1 MSLTDPMANAL
12 TKIRNAL
19 KAKKETVDI
28 PFSKLTQGVLTL
40 LKEKGYIRNFKLM
53 KDNKQGVLKVY
64 LRYTSTRQ
72 PVISGLKRISK
83 PGLRIYV
90 GRNEIRRVRGGLGLA
105 ILTTSKGIMTDKEA
119 KEAKVGGE
127 LLCYVW

>member
-28 PFSKLTQGVLTL
+28 PFSKLTQGILAL

-53 KDNKQGVLKVY
+53 KDNKQGILKVY
-64 LRYTSTRQ
+64 LRYTPTRQ
-72 PVISGLKRISK
+72 SAISGLKRISR

-90 GRNEIRRVRGGLGLA
+90 GRNEIHRVRGGLGFA
-105 ILTTSKGIMTDKEA
+105 ILTTSRGVMTDKEA
-119 KEAKVGGE
+119 KESKVGGE
-127 LLCYVW
+127 VLCYVW